1 MKQFK
6 MFLFCA
12 LGNAYIH
19 SVSLVHQIFGL
30 LVWVPCH
37 NNWAVPAASEANGKI
52 QLRVKSAAGRS
63 MDDKQSLS

>member
-6 MFLFCA
+6 MFLFRA
-12 LGNAYIH
+12 LGSAYIH

-52 QLRVKSAAGRS
+52 QLCVK
-63 MDDKQSLS
+63 

>member
-52 QLRVKSAAGRS
+52 QLCVKSAAGRS